1 MPLVIQTLSQQKNR
15 SNFSAIQLVGA
26 WHRCV
31 KARTTVAVAHKG
43 RRSKQR
49 RLLRSKEQRRSEGGA
64 ALGGSGG
71 TGAQKGGTTAAAA
84 HEGTAVLTHGVRR
97 EEGAVLARGGRD
109 NGASAQSED

>member
-1 MPLVIQTLSQQKNR
+1 M
-15 SNFSAIQLVGA
+15 
-26 WHRCV
+26 
-31 KARTTVAVAHKG
+31 AVAHRG

-64 ALGGSGG
+64 TLGGSGG

-97 EEGAVLARGGRD
+97 EDGAVLARGGRD
-109 NGASAQSED
+109 NGASARSED